1 MTERNTSH
9 KAKDN
14 KVDMLNGSLLDKIIL
29 FALPLAAS
37 SILQQL
43 FNSADTAV
51 VGRFASSQDM
61 AAVGA
66 NSPVINLIVSLFVGL
81 SVGANVTVARLIG
94 QGKKERIND
103 AIGTI
108 TLIAA
113 MSGILLLFLGMIL
126 ARPIL
131 TLMDTP
137 DDVLPLAVLYLRI
150 YSLGMPFIMF
160 YNFGAAILR
169 SKGDSKRPLYAL
181 TLAGIINVILNL
193 ILVIVFHLNVAGVA
207 IATVI
212 SNIISSGLILFFL
225 IHGEE
230 DFSLRRSCLKIHADI
245 LSVVLRIGVPAGIQG
260 VIFSLSN
267 TVIQSAL
274 NSFGSIV
281 VAGSTVGTN
290 MEVICYFSINAFNQ
304 AATTFMSQNYAAGKY
319 DRCRKIYRECLF
331 SGMIACAALNWL
343 IILLHGPILS
353 IFTTDPEV
361 LHYAWLRVTHV
372 LAFQWIAATYEVT
385 GSALRGIG
393 YSMTPTILT
402 IFGCV
407 GFRVFWVY
415 FIFPITGT
423 YSLLLMVYLA
433 SWVLTGALV
442 TAAYL
447 IIARKALKK
456 PAIKK

>member
-1 MTERNTSH
+1 
-9 KAKDN
+9 
-14 KVDMLNGSLLDKIIL
+14 MLNGSLLDKIIL
-29 FALPLAAS
+29 FSLPLAAS

-66 NSPVINLIVSLFVGL
+66 NSSVINLIVSLFVGL
-81 SVGANVTVARLIG
+81 SVGANVTVGRLIG
-94 QGKKERIND
+94 QGRQKKIND

-108 TLIAA
+108 TIIAFI
-113 MSGILLLFLGMIL
+113 SGIFLLFLGISL

-137 DDVLPLAVLYLRI
+137 ADVLPLAVLYLRI

-160 YNFGAAILR
+160 YNFGSAILR

-181 TLAGIINVILNL
+181 TLAGIVNVILNL
-193 ILVIVFHLNVAGVA
+193 ILVIIFHLNVAGVA

-212 SNIISSGLILFFL
+212 SNIISSSLILLFL

-230 DFSLRRSCLKIHADI
+230 NFRLVRSSIRIHGDI
-245 LSVVLRIGVPAGIQG
+245 LRGVLRIGVPAGIQG
-260 VIFSLSN
+260 MIFSLSN

-274 NSFGSIV
+274 NGFGSTV
-281 VAGSTVGTN
+281 VAGSTVGAN
-290 MEVICYFSINAFNQ
+290 MEVICYYAINAFDQ
-304 AATTFMSQNYAAGKY
+304 AATTFTSQNYAAGKHA
-319 DRCRKIYRECLF
+319 RCKKIHRQCLLSAMVF
-331 SGMIACAALNWL
+331 CATLNWM
-343 IILLHGPILS
+343 IILFHHPILS
-353 IFTTDPEV
+353 IFTTDPKV
-361 LHYAWLRVTHV
+361 LHYALLRVTHV
-372 LAFQWIAATYEVT
+372 LAFQWIASTYEVT
-385 GSALRGIG
+385 GSALRGMG
-393 YSMTPTILT
+393 YSMTPTFLT

-423 YSLLLMVYLA
+423 YTHLLLVYLS
-433 SWVLTGALV
+433 SWLLTGVLV
-442 TAAYL
+442 MVAYF
-447 IIARKALKK
+447 IIAHKK
-456 PAIKK
+456 LT